1 MLSQA
6 AEALE
11 KGKQTYATGERMAAL
26 KLFEAALDSMAR
38 QRTQCGVIPVLNV
51 ARAQEPPLEV
61 QRELLYSCACCHA
74 AFGDIEQAWMCLRG
88 ASAGC
93 TIV

>member
-1 MLSQA
+1 LLSQA

-38 QRTQCGVIPVLNV
+38 QRT
-51 ARAQEPPLEV
+51 
-61 QRELLYSCACCHA
+61 
-74 AFGDIEQAWMCLRG
+74 
-88 ASAGC
+88 
-93 TIV
+93 